1 LERHTGSRTRTATV
15 IMAFLVTFTLFAT
28 AIIAVPMMME
38 GEAGPTEQSK
48 ANNVIMMVPDGTS
61 STHTTLA
68 RWYKNAPLA
77 LDEMPVG
84 LVRTYGGQSIIT
96 DSAPAATAFATG
108 YKTSDKYI
116 GVLPGPV
123 TIPGV
128 SEPSSEDQYKPV
140 ASILEAANLQG
151 MSVGI
156 VCTSTVQH
164 ATPAGFSAHWTDRNN
179 YNEIAEQQVYEDID
193 VMFGGGSDYLIPE
206 SEGGK
211 RTDGEDLTE
220 VLVSRGYS
228 YITTRGEL
236 LDLTSSVSKVWGLF
250 ASNAMAHDMDREL
263 HPEEPS
269 LAEMTEAAIEI
280 LSKNPKGFF
289 LLVEGSQVD
298 WSSHA
303 NDPVGVISETLA
315 FDDAV
320 QVSLDF
326 AKTDGKTLVMA
337 FTDHGN
343 GGMTIGNWAS
353 NSTYSKM
360 PLSAVIDPL
369 KNATMTGYALMELL
383 RNDVTADNVRSNVSA
398 HYGLDL
404 NDDEVANI
412 MSAYNAT
419 SGEWDVDTDYLLGP
433 IMSERSFIGWTTS
446 GHTGEDVTLYAYGP
460 GAPSGLLDNTELP
473 HVAAKAMGVDLELTN
488 KALYVEAETTFA
500 CMGLGTGI
508 DSADPQNL
516 ELVVTCKGKEVARLT
531 LSTDILEVCG
541 KTCELSGLVVYSEKS
556 GKAYVP
562 QDAIQLL
569 KKLCR

>member
-1 LERHTGSRTRTATV
+1 MERDTGSRSRTATV
-15 IMAFLVTFTLFAT
+15 LMTVLVTFALFAT
-28 AIIAVPMMME
+28 AIIAVPLVME
-38 GEAGPTEQSK
+38 SEAGPAERSK
-48 ANNVIMMVPDGTS
+48 ANNVIMMVPDGAS

-68 RWYKNAPLA
+68 RWYKNATLA

-84 LVRTYGGQSIIT
+84 LVRTYGAQSIIT

-128 SEPSSEDQYKPV
+128 CEPPSEEQYKPV
-140 ASILEAANLQG
+140 ASILEAAKLKG

-156 VCTSTVQH
+156 VCTANVQH

-206 SEGGK
+206 SEGGM
-211 RTDGEDLTE
+211 RTDGTNLTE

-228 YITTRGEL
+228 YITTRSEL
-236 LDLTSSVSKVWGLF
+236 LNLTPSVSRVWGLF

-269 LAEMTEAAIEI
+269 LSEMTDAAIGI

-320 QVSLDF
+320 KVSLDF
-326 AKTDGKTLVMA
+326 AKADGKTLVMA
-337 FTDHGN
+337 FSDHGN
-343 GGMTIGNWAS
+343 GGMTIGDWAS

-360 PLSAVIDPL
+360 PLSSVMDPL
-369 KNATMTGYALMELL
+369 KKATATGYALMEILGEE
-383 RNDVTADNVRSNVSA
+383 VTAESVRSQVNT

-404 NDDEVANI
+404 TDEEVTMI
-412 MSAYNAT
+412 LSAYNVT
-419 SGEWDVDTDYLLGP
+419 SGKWDVDTDYLLGP
-433 IMSERSFIGWTTS
+433 MISERSHIGWTTS

-473 HVAAKAMGVDLELTN
+473 QVAARAIGVDLDRTN
-488 KALYVEAETTFA
+488 KALYVEAEAALT
-500 CMGLGTGI
+500 CLGLGMEI
-508 DSADPQNL
+508 DDHDPQNK
-516 ELVVTCKGKEVARLT
+516 ELVVMSKGKEVARLA
-531 LSTDILEVCG
+531 LSTDLMEVSG
-541 KTCELSGLVVYSEKS
+541 KALELSGLVVYSEKS
-556 GKAYVP
+556 EKVYVP
-562 QDAIQLL
+562 QDAIQHL
-569 KKLCR
+569 KRLCR